1 MSLENKVEFLEKS
14 MQLQGKV
21 EDYEQIFK
29 FFEYSPDLLCIASYD
44 GYFKKINPSVSK
56 VLGYSEQ
63 ELYTTKIM
71 DFVHPEDRAGTI
83 AHRTEIIKDQSNSK
97 NFQNRYIKKDG
108 SYVWLSWTSIV
119 YHEFECVFAIAKDI
133 TQQKQLEKERNDLV
147 NDLLSVNKR
156 LAHFAK
162 VASHDLRAPI
172 INIISL
178 FDFIEEDKITNDDSL
193 NVINLIKKST
203 LRVQETL
210 EKYISDITEVDIT
223 KEKKLQDIEKI
234 TRTIIDSISESIKNS
249 HAVIS
254 TDFKFF
260 NKILF
265 KNNYLESI
273 IQNLITNA
281 VKYASPERP
290 LNLKIYTQ
298 IENGIKQL
306 IVSDNGLGMDMFL
319 VKDKIFKMNQTFH
332 QHKESKGVG
341 LFLVK
346 SQLEEMN
353 ASISVESKVNVGT
366 TFIISFAKD

>member
-133 TQQKQLEKERNDLV
+133 TQQKELEKERNDLV
-147 NDLLSVNKR
+147 NNLLSVNKR

-178 FDFIEEDKITNDDSL
+178 FDFIEEDKITNEDSL

-203 LRVQETL
+203 LKVQETL
-210 EKYISDITEVDIT
+210 EKYINDITYAENN
-223 KEKKLQDIEKI
+223 EGNKLQNLEEI
-234 TRTIIDSISESIKNS
+234 TNEIIASLSESLKNS
-249 HAVIS
+249 KSIVS
-254 TDFKFF
+254 TDFKSF

-366 TFIISFAKD
+366 KFIISFAKD

>member
-133 TQQKQLEKERNDLV
+133 TQQKELEKERNDLV
-147 NDLLSVNKR
+147 NDLLSANKR

-178 FDFIEEDKITNDDSL
+178 FDFIEEDKITNEDSL

-254 TDFKFF
+254 TDFKSF

-353 ASISVESKVNVGT
+353 ASISVESQVNVGT
-366 TFIISFAKD
+366 KFIISFT